1 MAIGSSGRIVIET
14 YPEIKKELHLLV
26 KKKGMNLKEWFE
38 SKIIFLYSYFEG
50 QLYKKIH
57 KSCEINFLYY
67 INAYNKL
74 TQKIIDVLSIEP
86 F

>member
-38 SKIIFLYSYFEG
+38 SKIKNDFPELKEKFETLEG
-50 QLYKKIH
+50 K
-57 KSCEINFLYY
+57 
-67 INAYNKL
+67 
-74 TQKIIDVLSIEP
+74 
-86 F
+86 